1 MGGCRPQKGRDLETA
16 GAAYGMREASSSPAR
31 LERRSI
37 LDNVA
42 KRFTTACRMAKIG
55 KWHPHELQHT
65 AASLMLANGIPLRVV
80 SDILGHASIR
90 ITSDVYGHVLA
101 PRRQEAAEVLA
112 RFYAA
117 WTPNRSIYSE
127 SPSALIRR
135 TDLETR
141 SKNALRVISRRSA
154 PRTGPRRYEPARD
167 IRRLLCQRWASI
179 ALE

>member
-1 MGGCRPQKGRDLETA
+1 
-16 GAAYGMREASSSPAR
+16 MREASSSPAR

-42 KRFTTACRMAKIG
+42 KRFTTASRMAKIG

-80 SDILGHASIR
+80 SDLLGHASIR
-90 ITSDVYGHVLA
+90 ITCDVYGHVLT
-101 PRRQEAAEVLA
+101 PQRQEAAEVMA

-127 SPSALIRR
+127 FPSGLICAPTPKR
-135 TDLETR
+135 
-141 SKNALRVISRRSA
+141 A
-154 PRTGPRRYEPARD
+154 PRTELRVGDCCVSVGQALRWRRS
-167 IRRLLCQRWASI
+167 LCLTIFVSEVDVRFGF
-179 ALE
+179 L